1 MIMIFSHK
9 NKSSLWLLK
18 GTCWVFFLFIFGAC
32 ENEDDLLGDRNYQLT
47 WSDDFEG
54 PAGQLPDPSNWVLET
69 GTGPNN
75 DGWGNAELQY
85 YTDRPENV
93 SLDGNGHLAITA
105 RRENF
110 AGAPYTS
117 ARISTQGLFEQAYGR
132 FEARIKMPWGPGI
145 WPAFWM
151 LGSNIETVEW
161 PQCGEIDIMEYR
173 GQEPNIIHGS
183 VHGPGYS
190 GGSPIT
196 RSYGFENSRF
206 DTDFHVFAIEWGEGF
221 INYYVDDVPYQ
232 QITSEDIDNIL
243 YQQKTTENPRAEW
256 VFDQPFFIL
265 LNVAVG
271 GNYVGFPAPETDFPQ
286 TMLVDWVRVYRETG
300 Q

>member
-1 MIMIFSHK
+1 MTPLYKKGNNRWLRKMSWLFVLFFAFS
-9 NKSSLWLLK
+9 
-18 GTCWVFFLFIFGAC
+18 AC
-32 ENEDDLLGDRNYQLT
+32 DNDDDLLTDRNWQLT
-47 WSDDFEG
+47 WSDDFDG
-54 PAGQLPDPSNWVLET
+54 PAGQLPDASNWVLET
-69 GTGPNN
+69 GRGPNG

-93 SLDGNGHLAITA
+93 SLDGNGNLAITA
-105 RRENF
+105 RRESY

-117 ARISTQGLFEQAYGR
+117 ARLKTQGRFEQAYGR

-151 LGSNIETVEW
+151 LGASIETEPW

-196 RSYGFENSRF
+196 KSYALPDGRF
-206 DTDFHVFAIEWGEGF
+206 DTDFHVFALEWGEGF
-221 INYYVDDVPYQ
+221 LNFYVDDVVYQ
-232 QITSEDIDNIL
+232 QIREEEVGNII
-243 YQQKTTENPRAEW
+243 YRESSTGDSRAEW
-256 VFDQPFFIL
+256 VFDQPFFML

-271 GNYVGFPAPETDFPQ
+271 GNYVGFPAQETTFPQ
-286 TMLVDWVRVYRETG
+286 TMLVDYVRVYREAN
-300 Q
+300 